1 MWVTRTTLTDG
12 FSFRASLIASG
23 SMASPQVA
31 VSLTTDAPYTSAN
44 WANLSPKT
52 PMDTDSTTSPGE
64 IVLTTAASMPPV
76 PAVVSIRTSCSV
88 WNTRLRFSVILVL
101 MSRNSGPR
109 WLIIWRPMASK
120 TSSGQ
125 GVGPG
130 ILRFNSASCNGA
142 RCWVRFEGARRVSLH
157 CEF

>member
-1 MWVTRTTLTDG
+1 MGHQNDLDRRV
-12 FSFRASLIASG
+12 SFRASLIASVY
-23 SMASPQVA
+23 ASPQVA

-44 WANLSPKT
+44 WANLSAE
-52 PMDTDSTTSPGE
+52 DAYGHGQHTSPEE

-130 ILRFNSASCNGA
+130 SSQVQFGL
-142 RCWVRFEGARRVSLH
+142 L
-157 CEF
+157 